1 MDIFTIKSNLE
12 NTIKNKEAMLAQY
25 REDIDLLTNDRK
37 LIAFEGEIASLNVTA
52 RFLDV
57 NIGEL
62 QRILADVEVVANK
75 TMNEIYRHG

>member
-25 REDIDLLTNDRK
+25 REDIDLLTNDHK
-37 LIAFEGEIASLNVTA
+37 LVAYEGEISALNVTA

>member
-12 NTIKNKEAMLAQY
+12 NTIAGKEMFLVSE
-25 REDIDLLTNDRK
+25 REK
-37 LIAFEGEIASLNVTA
+37 LNSEDAHERMVAYIVVKM
-52 RFLDV
+52 LDV